1 MDADMDLGL
10 PEESLALEDMFK
22 RLFETES
29 SPAHVRAAEADHH
42 GFDRALWRTLAEL
55 GVPLMRVPAAR
66 GGSELGL
73 LDATILM
80 EEAGRRLASVPIAE
94 ALIAASL
101 IARSTA
107 TEADAWLEAIGSGDK
122 FASIALAPIGIG
134 AQMVA
139 GAAVAD
145 AVVALDGERLFLCPQ
160 ATRPQALQ
168 MVADNATAWFEPQG
182 ERVLLL
188 EGAAAV
194 AAFHAAVEEWKLL
207 SAAALI
213 GLSEQALTM
222 AAEYASE
229 RTAFGQVIGTFQG
242 LSHPLADCV
251 VDVDG
256 ARMFLRWIFTAL
268 AHGDPVE
275 AGAGIDQL
283 WWFVNKAATRTVAH
297 SLHVFGG
304 YGLSN
309 EYDIQL
315 YHRRAKSLGL
325 MLGDPE
331 LALERAG
338 RRLYLGEPAF
348 LPNPGAVTLDFA
360 PSADARALADETRAK
375 FEALL
380 TPELR
385 AKAHHSFEGHD
396 WGVSKAMGEAGL
408 LFPAWPKRWGG
419 REASAEAARAA
430 LDVWET
436 MPWTINPQGTSN
448 LVGQIIQAFGTD
460 QLKEEVLP
468 RLGRGEITAALGYTE
483 PSGGSDV
490 FGAKTR
496 AERDGD
502 GWIIN
507 GQKMF
512 TSGAEW
518 ASYALLITRTDPDLP
533 KHKGTTLFLVPLDG
547 EGVEIHPIFTF
558 MDERTNATF
567 YSDVRIADHY
577 RLGDVNGGVKVL
589 AAALQME
596 QGGTSYYHNQRNMAE
611 KAIAWARGAMR
622 GGRPAI
628 EDNRVLARIA
638 RTHANARIGESLGAR
653 TAWVASRKLPD
664 HAYGP
669 AAKIFITETFI
680 TDSADLMDLAA
691 PASLVRGREG
701 LGVIEE
707 SYRHSTATTIYAG
720 TSEVLRS
727 MVGERRLGLPRSRA

>member
-1 MDADMDLGL
+1 M
-10 PEESLALEDMFK
+10 PEESVALGDMFR

-29 SPAHVRAAEADHH
+29 SAARVRAAEADHD
-42 GFDRALWRTLAEL
+42 GFDANLWRMLAEL
-55 GVPLMRVPAAR
+55 GVPLMRVCAPD
-66 GGSELGL
+66 GGSGLSL
-73 LDATILM
+73 LDATILL
-80 EEAGRRLASVPIAE
+80 EEAGRRLAPVPLAE
-94 ALIAASL
+94 IIVATAL
-101 IARSTA
+101 IARSGA
-107 TEADAWLEAIGSGDK
+107 PEAAGWLEAIGRGEK
-122 FASIALAPIGIG
+122 LVSIALTPVERGTE
-134 AQMVA
+134 QMVM
-139 GAAVAD
+139 AASVAD
-145 AVVALDGERLFLCPQ
+145 AIVALEDERLTLFVQSGRRQPLAMIAPGAVGWFEPDGER
-160 ATRPQALQ
+160 
-168 MVADNATAWFEPQG
+168 VI
-182 ERVLLL
+182 LL
-188 EGAAAV
+188 EGDDAV

-207 SAAALI
+207 SSAALI
-213 GLSEQALTM
+213 GLSDQALTM

-229 RTAFGQVIGTFQG
+229 RTQFGQIIGTFQG

-251 VDVDG
+251 VEIDG
-256 ARMFLRWIFTAL
+256 ARMFLRWILTAL
-268 AHGDPVE
+268 RGGDPAE
-275 AGAGIDQL
+275 AGASIDQL

-315 YHRRAKSLGL
+315 YHRRAKLLGL

-338 RRLYLGEPAF
+338 RRLYLGEPAH
-348 LPNPGAVTLDFA
+348 LPEPGAVTLDFA
-360 PSADARALADETRAK
+360 PSADAQALADETRAK
-375 FEALL
+375 FEDIL

-385 AKAHHSFEGHD
+385 SKAHHSFEGHD
-396 WGVSKAMGEAGL
+396 WGVSRAMGEAGL
-408 LFPAWPKRWGG
+408 LFPAWPRRWGG
-419 REASAEAARAA
+419 RDASAEAARAA

-460 QLKEEVLP
+460 QLKNEVLP

-490 FGAKTR
+490 FGARTR

-533 KHKGTTLFLVPLDG
+533 KHKGTTLFLVPLDAP
-547 EGVEIHPIFTF
+547 GVEIHPIFTF

-567 YSDVRIADHY
+567 YSEVRIPDHY
-577 RLGDVNGGVKVL
+577 RLGEVNGGVKVL

-596 QGGTSYYHNQRNMAE
+596 QGGTSYYHNQRDMAR
-611 KAIAWARGAMR
+611 KAIAWARSATR
-622 GGRPAI
+622 GGKPAL
-628 EDNRVLARIA
+628 DDDRLLARIA
-638 RTHANARIGESLGAR
+638 RTHAHARIGEALGAR
-653 TAWVASRKLPD
+653 TAWVAAQKLPD
-664 HAYGP
+664 LAYGP
-669 AAKIFITETFI
+669 AAKIFITETYI
-680 TDSADLMDLAA
+680 TDAADLMDLTA
-691 PASLVRGREG
+691 PASLVRGRAG

-707 SYRHSTATTIYAG
+707 GYRHSTATTIYAG

-727 MVGERRLGLPRSRA
+727 MVSERRLGLPRSRA